1 MFCLK
6 FVSGTLARMDLG
18 LRGRTAVVA
27 AASQGLGKGVAVA
40 LAAEGANVVMFSRN
54 EVAIQAA
61 AEDARAALIGASDPV
76 PAGNNTNVLGLVAD
90 ATHQSDLEHV
100 VQTAASRFGSVDIL
114 FNNAGGPKPGVFDTL
129 TDEDW
134 LAAVD
139 LNLMS
144 AIRLT
149 RLCLPYM
156 RAKHWGRIITSTSS
170 SVKQPLP
177 TLMLSNAV
185 RSATTAWS
193 KTLSDQVAAEG
204 ITVNTLAPGRILT
217 DRVRQIDADQA
228 QRQGRSVQDIERDAL
243 ATIPARRYGDP
254 AEFGA
259 AAAFLAS
266 EQAAYITGVTLLV
279 DGGLFRGTY

>member
-1 MFCLK
+1 
-6 FVSGTLARMDLG
+6 MDLG
-18 LRGRTAVVA
+18 LRGKTAIVG
-27 AASQGLGKGVAVA
+27 AASQGLGKGVASA
-40 LAAEGANVVMFSRN
+40 LAAEGANVVMFSRR
-54 EVAIQAA
+54 EAAIQAA
-61 AEDARAALIGASDPV
+61 ASEVGAT
-76 PAGNNTNVLGLVAD
+76 AGGGRVVGVAAD
-90 ATHQSDLEHV
+90 ATRVSDLERV
-100 VQTAASRFGSVDIL
+100 VKVASDEFGGVAVL
-114 FNNAGGPKPGVFDTL
+114 FNNTGGPKPGLFDTL
-129 TDEDW
+129 SDADW

-144 AIRLT
+144 AVRLT
-149 RLCLPYM
+149 RLCLPFM
-156 RAKHWGRIITSTSS
+156 RARHWGRVITSTSS

-193 KTLSDQVAAEG
+193 KTLADQVAADG
-204 ITVNTLAPGRILT
+204 ITVNTLAPGRIQT
-217 DRVRQIDADQA
+217 ERIQQIDADMA
-228 QRQGRSVQDIERDAL
+228 ARQGRTREEVERDSMAS
-243 ATIPARRYGDP
+243 IPLGRYGHP